1 MKIAFLGDI
10 AAFDYGL
17 LKGDWKSYFR
27 NIANLLSEYD
37 FVLAN
42 LETPITERKYTL
54 RCKGMHLKSSPKI
67 VEAIKFLN
75 ISAVNLCNN
84 HIYDFGRKGV
94 DDTIE
99 ALTTAGIDFFGIDRK
114 DYFIEE
120 IGMRIHS
127 YCCYSTNASG
137 FLKGDETGISP
148 LRYPDLLK
156 EVEKDKI
163 NQVLSCVCLHWGDEY
178 SPYANRTQY
187 NCFRKISEVNDCI
200 IYGHHA
206 HMMQGLEIYNRS
218 LAAYNLGNFYFD
230 DCISP
235 INKQIKIKQSP
246 ENRESF
252 ILSVEIENSKILKYE
267 TVCFRFDNNKFALID
282 NVKRLKLL
290 SEKLKFCAED
300 IYKETARSEI
310 ARLRKENLAPHD
322 YKWLLSKINYYS
334 IGAKILSEIN
344 KKRFYNEFI
353 RYLEE

>member
-1 MKIAFLGDI
+1 MKIAFLGDM

-17 LKGDWKSYFR
+17 LKEDWKSYFR

-37 FVLAN
+37 LVLAN
-42 LETPITERKYTL
+42 LETSITERRYTL
-54 RCKGMHLKSSPKI
+54 RCKGMHLKSSSEI
-67 VEAIKFLN
+67 ADVIKFLN

-99 ALTTAGIDFFGIDRK
+99 ALTLAGIDFFGIDGK
-114 DYFIEE
+114 DYFIKE

-137 FLKGDETGISP
+137 FLNGEGIGISP

-178 SPYANRTQY
+178 SPYVNRWQY
-187 NCFRKISEVNDCI
+187 NCFRKISGVNDCI

-206 HMMQGLEIYNRS
+206 HMMQGIEIYNRS

-230 DCISP
+230 ECISP
-235 INKQIKIKQSP
+235 VNKLIKIKQSS

-252 ILSVEIENSKILKYE
+252 ILSVEIENGKILKYE
-267 TVCFRFDNNKFALID
+267 TVCFRFDHNQFVLID
-282 NVKRLKLL
+282 NAKRLNLL
-290 SEKLKFCAED
+290 SEEIKCCAEEN
-300 IYKETARSEI
+300 YKEKARVEI
-310 ARLRKENLAPHD
+310 ERQRKGNLAPRD
-322 YKWLLSKINYYS
+322 RKWLLSKMNYYS

-344 KKRFYNEFI
+344 KKKYYNEFI